1 MDTGAPITIRLIG
14 VVSVGVVS
22 EVHGERVVDPRVVG
36 GPRCVEILAYLALH
50 RQREVSTTELA
61 DLIWTDGRPRSWTSA
76 LRGLISKVRDAVEAA
91 GIPGEC
97 VRSRGGNV
105 RLLLPESAVVDLE
118 TARANCRP
126 AIPDADGT
134 IDHRA
139 VAQRARAALAA
150 LSDEALVGVTGDWAD
165 PIRAECV
172 TLRLRALDLD
182 AGSSLET
189 GENEHAVASAEALLA
204 ADPLRE
210 VGYRMAMRAYAALGD
225 RAQAL
230 SVAARCRRVLAESL
244 GVNPSADT
252 EAVFAD
258 LLRDDAD
265 ESSASR
271 SAAVDEPVSIGPST
285 YPWLHIVGRG
295 DEMRELE
302 TAIDAAAHGHG
313 RFVVVSGESGTGK
326 TTLATE
332 AARRAREAG
341 VEVVVGRCS
350 ENAATPYE
358 PFVEAVTHEIDG
370 RDTADTREWLTRHG
384 ADILRLTP
392 RAARRFPDLMPASVS
407 DDRPLVM
414 EAVATW
420 LTGDPGTTTVLLIDD
435 LQWASAAT
443 LTVLRYVVGASAQSN
458 LCVVAT
464 VRDDFAPHPE
474 LLATMHA
481 AESAGRL
488 HRIPLGLLTPTDV
501 KELVDLAGFDIDATA
516 LHQRSNGLPMFIA
529 SLMSAHWRM
538 PEEALPSSVAD
549 AVAQLERRL
558 SDATVGLLH
567 LCAVIGMAVSRSV
580 LRHAAR
586 WFDPDAFD
594 DDTRFAE
601 AIDELMLR
609 RFLLLSDDDS
619 DDYLRLR
626 HPLVRE
632 TLYATTAGAVR
643 ARMHSSVARA
653 LEEIGA
659 SVDTDDFVRLAYHLS
674 RALDTDRPAA
684 ARYSRRAGENA
695 HRVAAYED
703 AIEYFG
709 DALDRMVPRGDSV
722 ARCEVLIARG
732 RSMRRIRD
740 PQARPTLF
748 EAAAMARRL
757 GELDLQIAATLANAL
772 EGILFV
778 QIHGI
783 DHERVDSLGDALAAQ
798 EASGVEDNA
807 DTARLLSQLV
817 IELGWEN
824 DWEAR
829 RGFALRALAAARAVG
844 DRDALAAVMLSVLIG
859 LRVPQC
865 ADLRES
871 ARAELSDLMSL
882 ATQRVRDPAVA
893 IWSSR
898 AEVEHGDPDAALR
911 ILSRITEAQTAR
923 NPELAALVQY
933 GLVGIDVTVGRLAH
947 AEERIAMLNAL
958 PTAPNDVSKW
968 GRLQLSLL
976 TLNTLRGDFSA
987 QVAERDVFVE
997 AARVVPAFRPILAL
1011 ALDDVGHT
1019 DVDGAAALRAEAVEL
1034 MDHYTAER
1042 VSEIPTSVTVS
1053 IYLATLARAAAVT
1066 RNVEVCRAVYE
1077 RLVPFADQTIIVWA
1091 AVFGVVH
1098 HHLAHLAIAMGDLDR
1113 AAVHL
1118 ADARR
1123 EHRRRGYVAW
1133 EIETEH
1139 LALVRAADS
1148 GASVDPAELQAV
1160 SARAE
1165 RIGATAIVRRV
1176 ALLSDALG
1184 I

>member
-1 MDTGAPITIRLIG
+1 MDTGAPITIRLVG
-14 VVSVGVVS
+14 VVSV
-22 EVHGERVVDPRVVG
+22 VHGDRVVDPRVVG
-36 GPRCVEILAYLALH
+36 GPRCVEILAYLTLH
-50 RQREVSTTELA
+50 RQREVTTAELA
-61 DLIWTDGRPRSWTSA
+61 DLIWFDGRPRSWTSS
-76 LRGLISKVRDAVEAA
+76 LRGLISKVRDSLGAA
-91 GIPGEC
+91 GVAGDC

-105 RLLLPESAVVDLE
+105 RLLLPDTAVVDLE
-118 TARANCRP
+118 SARANCRP
-126 AIPDADGT
+126 AVPDADGT

-139 VAQRARAALAA
+139 VADRARAALAM
-150 LSDEALVGVTGDWAD
+150 LSDEALVGVTGDWAE
-165 PIRAECV
+165 PIRAECI

-189 GENEHAVASAEALLA
+189 GEYEQAAASAEALLA
-204 ADPLRE
+204 VDPLRE
-210 VGYRMAMRAYAALGD
+210 IGYRMAMRAYAALGD

-230 SVAARCRRVLAESL
+230 SVAARCRRVLADSL

-252 EAVFAD
+252 EAVFAE
-258 LLRDDAD
+258 LLRDDATTNAR
-265 ESSASR
+265 SSGDPVDH
-271 SAAVDEPVSIGPST
+271 AVPVGPST
-285 YPWLHIVGRG
+285 FPWLHIVGRG
-295 DEMRELE
+295 EHLREL
-302 TAIDAAAHGHG
+302 AAAIEAASGGHG

-326 TTLATE
+326 TTVVTE
-332 AARRAREAG
+332 AVRRARAAG

-358 PFVEAVTHEIDG
+358 PFVEAVTHEME
-370 RDTADTREWLTRHG
+370 RHDTADTREWLTRHG

-392 RAARRFPDLMPASVS
+392 RAARRFPDLIPASVS

-420 LTGDPGTTTVLLIDD
+420 LTGDPNTATVLVIDD

-443 LTVLRYVVGASAQSN
+443 LAVLRYVVEVSARSN

-464 VRDDFAPHPE
+464 VRDDFVPHPE
-474 LLATMHA
+474 LLATMHS
-481 AESAGRL
+481 AEAAGRL

-501 KELVDLAGFDIDATA
+501 KELVELAGFDIDADS
-516 LHQRSNGLPMFIA
+516 LHERSNGLPMFVA
-529 SLMSAHWRM
+529 SLMAAHWRM

-558 SDATVGLLH
+558 SDETVGLLH
-567 LCAVIGMAVSRSV
+567 LCAVIGMVVSRRV

-586 WFDPDAFD
+586 WFDPVAFD

-601 AIDELMLR
+601 AIDELLLR
-609 RFLLLSDDDS
+609 RFLLVSPDDS
-619 DDYLRLR
+619 EDAMRLR

-632 TLYATTAGAVR
+632 TLYANTAGAVR

-653 LEEIGA
+653 LEAIGA
-659 SVDTDDFVRLAYHLS
+659 SVDTDDFVRLAYHFS

-684 ARYSRRAGENA
+684 AMYSRRAGENA

-748 EAAAMARRL
+748 AAAAMARRL

-798 EASGVEDNA
+798 EAAGVADNA

-829 RGFALRALAAARAVG
+829 RGFVLRALAAARAAG
-844 DRDALAAVMLSVLIG
+844 DRDALASVMLSVLIG

-865 ADLRES
+865 ADLREL

-882 ATQRVRDPAVA
+882 ATRRVRDPAVA

-898 AEVEHGDPDAALR
+898 AEIEHGDPVAALR
-911 ILSRITEAQTAR
+911 ILDRITEAQTSR

-933 GLVGIDVTVGRLAH
+933 GLVGIDVTVGRLVE

-958 PTAPNDVSKW
+958 PTAPDDTGKW

-976 TLNTLRGDFSA
+976 TVHTFRGDFSA
-987 QVAERDVFVE
+987 QVAERGIFAE
-997 AARVVPAFRPILAL
+997 AARVVPMFRPILAL

-1019 DVDGAAALRAEAVEL
+1019 DVDDAAALRAEAVEL

-1042 VSEIPTSVTVS
+1042 VAEIPTSVTLS
-1053 IYLATLARAAAVT
+1053 LYLATLARAAAVT
-1066 RNVEVCRAVYE
+1066 RNVEVCRAVYA
-1077 RLVPFADQTIIVWA
+1077 RLLPFADQTIVVWA

-1098 HHLAHLAIAMGDLDR
+1098 HHLAHLAIAMGEHDR

-1139 LALVRAADS
+1139 LAVVLAAET
-1148 GASVDPAELQAV
+1148 GAPVDPVELEALA
-1160 SARAE
+1160 ARAE

-1176 ALLSDALG
+1176 TLLARSLG
-1184 I
+1184 V

>member
-22 EVHGERVVDPRVVG
+22 AVHGERVVDPRVVG
-36 GPRCVEILAYLALH
+36 GPRCVEVLAYLALH

-61 DLIWTDGRPRSWTSA
+61 DLIWPDGRPRSWTSA

-91 GIPGEC
+91 GIAGEC

-105 RLLLPESAVVDLE
+105 RLLLPDTATVDLE

-126 AIPDADGT
+126 AIPDARGE

-139 VAQRARAALAA
+139 VAERARAALAL

-189 GENEHAVASAEALLA
+189 GEHEQAVASAEALLA

-230 SVAARCRRVLAESL
+230 SVAARCRRVLADTL
-244 GVNPSADT
+244 GVSPSADT
-252 EAVFAD
+252 DAVFTG
-258 LLRDDAD
+258 LLRDDAATHI
-265 ESSASR
+265 SATVDV
-271 SAAVDEPVSIGPST
+271 ADEPVPVGWST

-295 DEMRELE
+295 EQLRELD
-302 TAIDAAAHGHG
+302 TAIEAAVGGHG

-326 TTLATE
+326 TTVVTE
-332 AARRAREAG
+332 AARRARAAG

-358 PFVEAVTHEIDG
+358 PFVEAVTHEIDR
-370 RDTADTREWLTRHG
+370 RDTADTRAWLTRHG

-392 RAARRFPDLMPASVS
+392 RAARRFGDLAPASVS

-420 LTGDPGTTTVLLIDD
+420 LTGDPGTITMLVIDD

-443 LTVLRYVVGASAQSN
+443 LAVLRYVVGASAQSN

-464 VRDDFAPHPE
+464 VRDDFAPHSE

-501 KELVDLAGFDIDATA
+501 KELVELAGFDIDADA

-529 SLMSAHWRM
+529 SLMAAHWRM

-567 LCAVIGMAVSRSV
+567 LCAVIGMSVSRSV
-580 LRHAAR
+580 LRQAAR
-586 WFDPDAFD
+586 SFDPDAFD

-609 RFLLLSDDDS
+609 RFLLSDDDS
-619 DDYLRLR
+619 DDAMRLR

-653 LEEIGA
+653 LEAIGA
-659 SVDTDDFVRLAYHLS
+659 SVDTDDFVRLAYHFS
-674 RALDTDRPAA
+674 RALDADRPAA
-684 ARYSRRAGENA
+684 AMYSRRAGESA

-709 DALDRMVPRGDSV
+709 DALERMVPRGDSV

-778 QIHGI
+778 QIQGI
-783 DHERVDSLGDALAAQ
+783 DHERVDSLGEALTAQ
-798 EASGVEDNA
+798 EAAGVADDA

-829 RGFALRALAAARAVG
+829 RGFALRALAAARATG

-859 LRVPQC
+859 LRVPEC
-865 ADLRES
+865 ADLREL
-871 ARAELSDLMSL
+871 ARTELSDLMSL
-882 ATQRVRDPAVA
+882 ATRRVRDPAVA

-898 AEVEHGDPDAALR
+898 AEVEHGDPDVALR
-911 ILSRITEAQTAR
+911 ILDRITEAQTSR

-933 GLVGIDVTVGRLAH
+933 GLVGIDVTVGRLAQ

-958 PTAPNDVSKW
+958 PTAPGDHGKW

-976 TLNTLRGDFSA
+976 AVNSLRGDFSV
-987 QVAERDVFVE
+987 QVAERDTFAE
-997 AARVVPAFRPILAL
+997 LARVVPMFRPILAL
-1011 ALDDVGHT
+1011 ALDDIGHT
-1019 DVDGAAALRAEAVEL
+1019 DVEGAAARRAEAVEV
-1034 MDHYTAER
+1034 MDYYTAER
-1042 VSEIPTSVTVS
+1042 VAEIPTSVLS
-1053 IYLATLARAAAVT
+1053 SLYLAALARAAAVT
-1066 RNVEVCRAVYE
+1066 RNLEACRAVYA
-1077 RLVPFADQTIIVWA
+1077 RLLPFADQTVMVWA

-1098 HHLAHLAIAMGDLDR
+1098 HHLAHLAVTLGDHTC

-1139 LALVRAADS
+1139 LALMLAAET
-1148 GASVDPAELQAV
+1148 GAGVEPGELQAV

-1176 ALLSDALG
+1176 ALLADALG
-1184 I
+1184 V